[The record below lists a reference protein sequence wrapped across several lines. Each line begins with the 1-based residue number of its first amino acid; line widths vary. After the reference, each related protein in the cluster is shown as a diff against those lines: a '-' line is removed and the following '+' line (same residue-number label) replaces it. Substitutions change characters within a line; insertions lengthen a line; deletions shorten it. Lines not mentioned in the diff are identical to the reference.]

1 MRTNGGLKKVKKP
14 MNSLN
19 FEQGDIVVAEI
30 LYSEQIGLKTR
41 PALIISNTKY
51 NKKSEDIILLKI
63 TSQLKKTN
71 YDIGLS
77 NNDLESG
84 QLTKSSMIMIDNPV
98 TTYKEMIR
106 RKIGKITKKKLSEV
120 KEKLS
125 ELYEL

>member
-1 MRTNGGLKKVKKP
+1 